1 MMNNRLTVLMYG
13 SNMTYLAVL
22 LTLVTGFAFDLSL
35 ALGVAGGV
43 TYIIPVLLT
52 LNIKSKQATYF
63 VSVLAITLTI
73 IGFIFSPA
81 GGELWKVL
89 ANRSLAIFA
98 VISVAIVIIMIKNK
112 NEALRIQNEQLQL
125 QTEKALTASKA
136 KSRFLS
142 AMSHEFKTP
151 LNIIIGFTD
160 LLKFSS
166 SLNSSEQENL
176 EHISDASHS
185 LLRMVDGAISYA
197 NVQDDELAQ
206 KKIPTYIIP
215 LVTSLI
221 NSKQALLEK
230 KKINL
235 LTDFSVNDEA
245 VVLTEPSLLTEILTT
260 ILINAVQYTPDL
272 GQVTVS
278 IEQSPEST
286 LRVSITDSGEGIPE
300 ESQQEV
306 FKPFSRLRWENSS
319 KSGLGLGLAKAKLL
333 CDLLTI
339 NIDYSC
345 GQKGTTFW
353 LEIPISES

>member
-1 MMNNRLTVLMYG
+1 MNSRLTTLMSG
-13 SNMTYLAVL
+13 SNLTHLAVL
-22 LTLVTGFAFDLSL
+22 FTLVVGFTFDLSL

-63 VSVLAITLTI
+63 VSVLAIALTI
-73 IGFIFSPA
+73 IGFVFSPA

-98 VISVAIVIIMIKNK
+98 VISVAIVIIIIKNK
-112 NEALRIQNEQLQL
+112 NEALRIENEQLQV

-166 SLNSSEQENL
+166 SLDRSEQENL
-176 EHISDASHS
+176 EHISAASSS
-185 LLRMVDGAISYA
+185 LLGMVEGAISYA
-197 NVQDDELAQ
+197 KVQYDEQAQ

-215 LVTSLI
+215 LVNSLI
-221 NSKQALLEK
+221 DSKQALLDK
-230 KKINL
+230 KKL
-235 LTDFSVNDEA
+235 KLSTDFSVNDDL
-245 VVLTEPSLLTEILTT
+245 VVITEPSLLTEILTT
-260 ILINAVQYTPDL
+260 ILINALQYTPDL

-278 IEQSPEST
+278 IEVCPESS
-286 LRVSITDSGEGIPE
+286 LRVSISDSGQGIPE
-300 ESQQEV
+300 KYHHEV

-345 GQKGTTFW
+345 SQKGTTFW
-353 LEIPISES
+353 LDIPLSQS